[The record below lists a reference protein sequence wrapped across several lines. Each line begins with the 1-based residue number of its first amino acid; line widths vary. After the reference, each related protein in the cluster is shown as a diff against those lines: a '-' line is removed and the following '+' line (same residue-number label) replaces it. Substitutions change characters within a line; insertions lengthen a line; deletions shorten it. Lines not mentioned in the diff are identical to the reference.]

1 MKIIS
6 NSINRFINLE
16 TSSSILLFI
25 VSIIA
30 VLWANSSFGN
40 FYEDFWNHQFTIG
53 FANSDFHLAKPL
65 ILWINDGLMAI
76 FFFVIGLEVKREILE
91 GELTT
96 LRKASLPIFAAIGG
110 MLFPVLI
117 FSGLNYGK
125 IGAEGWGIPMA
136 TDIAFTLGILKLLGN
151 RVPLG
156 LKIFLTAFAIV
167 DDIGAVLVIAIFY
180 SANIQWDLIMYAL
193 LLVGVVGFLSYKQVY
208 SKYFYFV
215 IGFIVWLL
223 FLKSGIHPTIA
234 GILMAFTIPI
244 QRKVDCMSYFKSVS
258 SELNIFKENSS
269 SSNTLMS
276 KKQIEAVGNIE
287 TLTEEAYS
295 PLQQLEHNLHG
306 WVSYII
312 MPIFALA
319 NAGVVL
325 SFDGLGDASHITLN
339 IALALVLGNTIGIVL
354 MSLIGIKLKL
364 ADLPEGVNYKQLLGV
379 SLLGGLGFTM
389 SLFIA
394 NLAFNDLTLIAAAK
408 MGIII
413 GSLIAGVL
421 GYLILRF
428 SLKISVKKA

>member
-16 TSSSILLFI
+16 TSSSILLFV
-25 VSIIA
+25 VSIFA
-30 VLWANSSFGN
+30 VIWANSSYGYLYN
-40 FYEDFWNHQFTIG
+40 ELWNHQFTIG
-53 FANSDFHLAKPL
+53 FADTKFNLTKPL

-96 LRKASLPIFAAIGG
+96 LRKASLPIFAAVGG

-117 FSGLNYGK
+117 FTSLNSGK
-125 IGAEGWGIPMA
+125 IGMEGWGIPMA

-167 DDIGAVLVIAIFY
+167 DDIGAVLVIALFY
-180 SANIQWDLIMYAL
+180 SANIQWDLISYAFVL
-193 LLVGVVGFLSYKQVY
+193 LLIVSFLSYKQVY

-215 IGFIVWLL
+215 IGFMVWLL

-244 QRKVDCMSYFKSVS
+244 QRKVDCISYFKAVTN
-258 SELNIFKENSS
+258 ELNYFTKHKTA
-269 SSNTLMS
+269 SNTLMS
-276 KKQIEAVGNIE
+276 KQQIEAVGNIE
-287 TLTEEAYS
+287 NLTDEVYS

-306 WVSYII
+306 WVSNII

-325 SFDGLGDASHITLN
+325 SFEGLEGASHVTLN
-339 IALALVLGNTIGIVL
+339 IALALVLGNTFGIVI

-364 ADLPEGVNYKQLLGV
+364 ADLPTGVNYKQLLGV

-394 NLAFNDLTLIAAAK
+394 NLAFNDATLISAAK

-413 GSLIAGVL
+413 GSLVAGIL

-428 SLKISVKKA
+428 SLK